1 MSKKVLV
8 DMETGTILKELKEG
22 DKIVSKD
29 QSEAY
34 KQRLDYMS
42 RENNGH
48 WVACHHDSINKVIQD
63 ISLIHAGAIM
73 KLLPYMRF
81 NKKGLL
87 MNNNIPLNA
96 SDIESIL
103 ERTRNVTSKIL
114 KELIEHKI
122 INVKKQGRKNTYY
135 INEKFHTLGIM
146 KKHSSFTKVFI
157 EKLKEVSEKLN
168 LNELGLLY
176 KILPF
181 FHYEK
186 YCLCENPDETNL
198 DDIVYLTR
206 ATLSEKVNYSYD
218 KLGILIKKLTVYGLM
233 LNISSQ
239 RKSQYII
246 HPDLCYRKQND
257 SDHYAFTI
265 ELFNSFS
272 KMKQK

>member
-1 MSKKVLV
+1 MGKIVV
-8 DMETGTILKELKEG
+8 DSGTGQVLKELNEG
-22 DKIVSKD
+22 DRIVSKE

-34 KQRLDYMS
+34 KQRLDYMQ
-42 RENNGH
+42 REGNGH
-48 WVACHHDSINKVIQD
+48 WVACHHDSINKVIND

-73 KLLPYMRF
+73 KLLPYMKF

-87 MNNNIPLNA
+87 MDGNKTLNHA
-96 SDIESIL
+96 DIESIL
-103 ERTRNVTSKIL
+103 QRSRNVTSKTL
-114 KELIEHKI
+114 KELIDCEILK
-122 INVKKQGRKNTYY
+122 VEKEGRNNTYY
-135 INEKFHTLGIM
+135 INNKFHTLGAM
-146 KKHSSFTKVFI
+146 KKHGSFTKLFI

-181 FHYEK
+181 FHFEK
-186 YCLCENPDETNL
+186 YCLCENPDEPNL
-198 DDIVYLTR
+198 DEIVYLTR
-206 ATLSEKVNYSYD
+206 ATLADKINYSD
-218 KLGILIKKLTVYGLM
+218 NKLSILIKKLTVYGLM

-257 SDHYAFTI
+257 SEHYGFTL